1 MLRDALVNL
10 MKNDSG
16 GKCKLGRLISD
27 LDSETAELF
36 TKALKSDIGTSAIC
50 RTLNNEGIKIS
61 REYLGQQRSKCFTSP
76 EGPNHCCL
84 NQNVLVQIKES

>member
-16 GKCKLGRLISD
+16 GKCKLGRLIADLDRETSD
-27 LDSETAELF
+27 LLL
-36 TKALKSDIGTSAIC
+36 KALKSDIGTSPIC

-61 REYLGQQRSKCFTSP
+61 REYLGQQRRQCFVSP
-76 EGPNHCCL
+76 EGAKRCCL
-84 NQNVLVQIKES
+84 NQEETRSTEES